1 MNDLF
6 GEEEDSL
13 LSELTKEGYEVISYK
28 KGLGEY
34 KEIQDIYVDHLADAM
49 QGLYQKRL

>member
-6 GEEEDSL
+6 GEEDSL
-13 LSELTKEGYEVISYK
+13 LSELRGAGYEVVQYK

-34 KEIQDIYVDHLADAM
+34 AEIQAIYTEHLADAM
-49 QGLYQKRL
+49 KGLYQKRL